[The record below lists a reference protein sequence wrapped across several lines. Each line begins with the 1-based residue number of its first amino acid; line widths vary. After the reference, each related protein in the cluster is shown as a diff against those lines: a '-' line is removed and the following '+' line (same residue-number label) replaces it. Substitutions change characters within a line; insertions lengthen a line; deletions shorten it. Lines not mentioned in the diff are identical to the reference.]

1 MKGDTEM
8 SIKPKKRIAAG
19 AAGLAIAAAMFAP
32 GQASAACVIVPPTS
46 DEDAPVS
53 VCGVPTAADAEEGM
67 FSSIPLIGPMLD
79 SLLGSLGA

>member
-1 MKGDTEM
+1 M

-32 GQASAACVIVPPTS
+32 GAANAACVIVPPTS
-46 DEDAPVS
+46 EDDAPVS
-53 VCGVPTAADAEEGM
+53 VCGVPQTSEEEGGM
-67 FSSIPLIGPMLD
+67 FGSIPIIGPLLD